1 MTTLKKLTKEEKEK
15 WISAVLTNDE
25 NSTNDE
31 LIDYFVE
38 NGLSNLEANIV
49 VSYREDYLN
58 GRI

>member
-1 MTTLKKLTKEEKEK
+1 MATLKKLTKEEKEK